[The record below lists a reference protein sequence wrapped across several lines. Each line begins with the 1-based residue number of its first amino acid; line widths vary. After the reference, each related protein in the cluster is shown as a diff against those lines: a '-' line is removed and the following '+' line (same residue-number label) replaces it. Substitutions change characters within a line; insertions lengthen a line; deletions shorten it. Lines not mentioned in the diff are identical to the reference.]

1 MKRTTL
7 DHLLNPQSVALF
19 GASNRPNTI
28 GTVVLSSI
36 MQAQP
41 NFPVYPINPRHE
53 FLHGLPCYY
62 DLKSVKGSVELAIVA
77 TSIKNVPDILK
88 VCGKAGI
95 KAVMVLS
102 PTAYKHRSDKSS
114 TFDKIRRLVKQYD
127 IKLLGPGC
135 FGVQRPQNNF
145 SAWLGVDQAK
155 PGKLALVS
163 ESGGVCSSLID
174 WATQQDIGFSQVIAL
189 GHAAD
194 LDIGD
199 ILDYLINDPS
209 THSILL
215 YLEHMTPARKL
226 LSSLRAAASIKPVIL
241 LTAQTE
247 VEYLHDAT
255 LTAALQRAGVIRA
268 YRLNDLIAA
277 AQVLM
282 MGKKLRS
289 DGLGIIGNGRGINSL
304 AVQRARRLK
313 IELYQPAEPCLKAL
327 AATLP
332 KTSKI
337 GNPVNIYN
345 DVDEAHIIAAA
356 ETLLADKTCSAVLIL
371 IAPTSV
377 NNATKLAHAL
387 IDLYRRQRK
396 PVLVCLL
403 GGDSVEKARR
413 MIDDVGMA
421 CFKTPESAIE
431 GYSFLLSFYRNQ
443 QLLLQTPGSSAFE
456 TSTDLQQASQQLDH
470 KIKQGGSLTNPQ
482 FKTLLANF
490 HIDIDTIA
498 SSLVFRGLPLQLE
511 MRPDSEFGPAIHVFI
526 AGTQI
531 RAATMLP
538 PLNPRLLQSFFAKL
552 QLPINSSND
561 HLPLQQLLL
570 QISDMVCELPQIERL
585 LLSHQTDANSASE
598 AVVLKRSATS
608 AERYQHLAIHPY
620 PNQLRSHFTTR
631 SGDEIYVRPMRAE
644 DADMEQSFVA
654 QLSEETRYLR
664 FMQNLKVLPPLWLA
678 RFTQIDYQ
686 REMALIALLRDGD
699 EVTEVGVVRYT
710 NSSDGYSCEFAIVVA
725 DKWQGQG
732 VARYLMNQ
740 IIAIAR
746 DRGFKEMVGV
756 VLRENHKM
764 KKFCKSFG
772 FVIGPDPDDE
782 TLVMARLQLSG

>member
-7 DHLLNPQSVALF
+7 DHLFNPQSVALF
-19 GASNRPNTI
+19 GASNKPNSL
-28 GTVVLSSI
+28 GSAVLSSI
-36 MQAQP
+36 MSAQP
-41 NFPVYPINPRHE
+41 SFPVYPINPHHQ
-53 FLHGLPCYY
+53 FLHGLTCYS
-62 DLKSVKGSVELAIVA
+62 DLKALNMPVELAVIA
-77 TSIKNVPDILK
+77 TSFRNVPDIIK

-95 KAVMVLS
+95 KAVMVLTPTTSKERGDQAS
-102 PTAYKHRSDKSS
+102 P
-114 TFDKIRRLVKQYD
+114 FEKIRKLVNQYD
-127 IKLLGPGC
+127 IQLLGPAC
-135 FGVQRPQNNF
+135 FGVQRPQSNF
-145 SAWLGVDQAK
+145 SAWLGREQAK
-155 PGKLALVS
+155 PGKLALIS

-189 GHAAD
+189 GHGVD

-209 THSILL
+209 TRSILI

-241 LTAQTE
+241 LTAQTG

-289 DGLGIIGNGRGINSL
+289 DGLGIIGNGGGINSL

-313 IELYQPAEPCLKAL
+313 IELYQPSEQCLHQL
-327 AATLP
+327 AVSLP
-332 KTSKI
+332 KSSKI
-337 GNPVNIYN
+337 GNPVNIYD
-345 DVDEAHIIAAA
+345 DVDEHRIITATETMLKDKACAAA
-356 ETLLADKTCSAVLIL
+356 LVL

-377 NNATKLAHAL
+377 NNVTKLARAL
-387 IDLYRRQRK
+387 VELHRSQRK

-403 GGDSVEKARR
+403 GGDAVEKGRKI
-413 MIDDVGMA
+413 IDDVGMA
-421 CFKTPESAIE
+421 CFKTPEAAIE

-456 TSTDLQQASQQLDH
+456 SSTNLQQASHQLDN
-470 KIKQGGSLTNPQ
+470 IINQGGSLSNDQ
-482 FKTLLANF
+482 VKTLLANF
-490 HIDIDTIA
+490 HIDIDTIGE
-498 SSLVFRGLPLQLE
+498 SLVFRGLPLQLE
-511 MRPDSEFGPAIHVFI
+511 MHPDSEFGPAIHVFI

-538 PLNPRLLQSFFAKL
+538 PLNPRLLMSFFAKL
-552 QLPINSSND
+552 QLPIDRSND

-570 QISDMVCELPQIERL
+570 KISDMICEMPQIERL
-585 LLSHQTDANSASE
+585 LLSHQTAARTASE
-598 AVVLKRSATS
+598 AVLLTGRTQNI
-608 AERYQHLAIHPY
+608 ERYQHLAIHPY
-620 PNQLRSHFTTR
+620 PNQLRSHFTAR
-631 SGDEIYVRPMRAE
+631 SGDQIYVRPMRAE
-644 DADMEQSFVA
+644 DADMEQSFVS
-654 QLSEETRYLR
+654 QLSEETRFLR

-725 DKWQGQG
+725 DQWQGQG

-740 IIAIAR
+740 IIDIAR

-782 TLVMARLQLSG
+782 SLVMARLKLQ